1 MTADERALLAERLRA
16 QALSRPDA
24 SAPEEAVGRLL
35 AVQAQ
40 DPRGARLAV
49 RARTSGVSVADV
61 DEGFDERRLLITW
74 LNRGTLHLVLAE
86 DYWWLHP
93 LTTPQLV
100 TGVARRLAQEGV
112 SPAQA
117 ERGRDVIAEQVAVL
131 GPRTR
136 AELRVALEEAGVPT
150 AGQAL
155 VQLLAWASLLGDL
168 VRGPMR
174 GAEQCCVGAE
184 AWLGGRPE
192 PLERPAALARLARR
206 YLVGHGPADA
216 RDLARWAGIT
226 LGDARAGLD
235 GIADEL
241 VRRDDGLVDLAG
253 REPAPPL
260 PPPRL
265 LGSFDPLLHGW
276 ASRDLVV
283 GRHEGIVTS
292 NGLFRPFAL
301 VDGRAV
307 ATWGLAGGVLTIRPL
322 ERLRRPD
329 REALERDALEVLR
342 FLGLPS
348 REAVVEP

>member
-1 MTADERALLAERLRA
+1 MTADEKALLAERLRA

-49 RARTSGVSVADV
+49 RARTSGVSAADV
-61 DEGFDERRLLITW
+61 DAGFDERRLLITW

-100 TGVARRLAQEGV
+100 TGVARRLGQEGV

-117 ERGRDVIAEQVAVL
+117 ERGRDVIAEQVAAL

-192 PLERPAALARLARR
+192 PLERPAALARLAHR
-206 YLVGHGPADA
+206 YLAGHGPADA

-329 REALERDALEVLR
+329 REALEQDALEVLR